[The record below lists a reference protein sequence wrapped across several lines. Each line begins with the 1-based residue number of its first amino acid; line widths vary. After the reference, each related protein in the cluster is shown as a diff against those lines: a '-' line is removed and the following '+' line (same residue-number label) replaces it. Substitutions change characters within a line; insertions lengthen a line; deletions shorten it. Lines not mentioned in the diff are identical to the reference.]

1 MNRDIVTADSHDM
14 LEKALVTLRG
24 CKCRSMPVLHD
35 GHLVGLLTMDNVG
48 EFLMVQAALRQAQ
61 WTRKLAAH
69 G

>member
-1 MNRDIVTADSHDM
+1 
-14 LEKALVTLRG
+14 
-24 CKCRSMPVLHD
+24 MPVLHD